1 MSKHERLNSAWS
13 VTYKGKTGKTNKTR
27 VSATVPGN
35 VLGDLV
41 RDGVFP
47 DPYVE
52 SNSLAYRELEYGDF
66 VYETEFVTPDFLSGE
81 RVILLFGG
89 VDSIAEYYM
98 DGERIRADLKCTF
111 F

>member
-1 MSKHERLNSAWS
+1 MVSKYERLNCAWS
-13 VTYKGKTGKTNKTR
+13 VTYKGKTGETS
-27 VSATVPGN
+27 VPAAVPGS

-41 RDGVFP
+41 RGGVLP
-47 DPYVE
+47 DPYVGN
-52 SNSLAYRELEYGDF
+52 NSLAYREFEYGDF
-66 VYETEFVTPDFLSGE
+66 TYETEFVTPDFAPGE
-81 RVILLFGG
+81 RVVLLFGG

>member
-1 MSKHERLNSAWS
+1 M
-13 VTYKGKTGKTNKTR
+13 
-27 VSATVPGN
+27 PGN
-35 VLGDLV
+35 DLGDLV
-41 RDGVFP
+41 RDGVLP
-47 DPYVE
+47 EPNVG

-66 VYETEFVTPDFLSGE
+66 VYETGGATPDFLSGE

-98 DGERIRADLKCTF
+98 DGEWIRADLKCTF

>member
-1 MSKHERLNSAWS
+1 MSKYERLNSAWS
-13 VTYKGKTGKTNKTR
+13 VTFKGKIGETR
-27 VSATVPGN
+27 ISASLPGN
-35 VLGDLV
+35 DLGDLV
-41 RDGVFP
+41 RDGVLSEP
-47 DPYVE
+47 NVG

>member
-1 MSKHERLNSAWS
+1 MPGVLPIRERQARQARQGFRHQCL
-13 VTYKGKTGKTNKTR
+13 
-27 VSATVPGN
+27 GN

-98 DGERIRADLKCTF
+98 DGEWIRADLKCTF